1 MSPKTWKLLLG
12 SPEVCTG
19 SVMIVLGLA
28 AFLAGIHDLLA
39 YALAPFGAGL
49 ILSEVVTL
57 SIRRTHERVKVRTKV
72 RVRRDE

>member
-1 MSPKTWKLLLG
+1 MFPQNWKPLLS
-12 SPEVCTG
+12 SPEVWTG

-28 AFLAGIHDLLA
+28 AFLAGIHELLA

-57 SIRRTHERVKVRTKV
+57 SIRRAHERVKVRP
-72 RVRRDE
+72 RRDK